1 MNAVMLNCAGKR
13 EKQIFEF
20 RRTQASSGLQKS
32 SHSNA
37 EPDGDRATWPVKGQR
52 NQHRV
57 SLFKLFWNRRTG
69 GPLQCWTRS
78 GFRIAIQT
86 GFCNSG
92 QEPDRTGFRKGLY
105 RIRYGYPNHVYHS
118 SQMLKSVFGCKPDW
132 IKCLGSTTGLGSG
145 WITQWNHWT
154 GLRLQKYPIR
164 STLVLL
170 SHLQQLYGNS
180 DRSSSWHHSDRSGSW
195 HHSDRS
201 GSWHHVSVKRFRN
214 RKKMM
219 TLLVTW
225 VKKRRAHRCVGI
237 GDERSHLFGLRIYL
251 FFVPRI
257 SNYQRYMS
265 LWI

>member
-201 GSWHHVSVKRFRN
+201 GSWHQWPEWQLTPRFGEALPEQ
-214 RKKMM
+214 KKDDDAARDVGEKASGAS
-219 TLLVTW
+219 LCG
-225 VKKRRAHRCVGI
+225 HRWWT
-237 GDERSHLFGLRIYL
+237 ESPFRTPNLFI
-251 FFVPRI
+251 FCATDI
-257 SNYQRYMS
+257 
-265 LWI
+265 